1 MFTPRGQTQSPVM
14 ICPDA
19 PRKIRVVSNAKN
31 LVSRNLANS
40 FNRYLNVPC
49 APTKVGVPVTRDYIK
64 PVILFH

>member
-19 PRKIRVVSNAKN
+19 PRKIRVVNNAEN
-31 LVSRNLANS
+31 LFSRDLTNS
-40 FNRYLNVPC
+40 FNIYRNVPC
-49 APTKVGVPVTRDYIK
+49 APTKVRVQVTIDYIK